1 MDLGIDIF
9 SKFVATCSKF
19 HQLLQKTENKL
30 HNVQFRHTTSIRS
43 TTHIWSHW
51 QVHVVEGR
59 QPMTQ
64 ATLLTTM
71 HLTSQ
76 TPNFITIFID
86 IEVSSIKKKFE
97 NNAPTMCNFKDS
109 NH

>member
-1 MDLGIDIF
+1 MDLGTDIF

-86 IEVSSIKKKFE
+86 IEVSRIKKKI
-97 NNAPTMCNFKDS
+97 
-109 NH
+109 